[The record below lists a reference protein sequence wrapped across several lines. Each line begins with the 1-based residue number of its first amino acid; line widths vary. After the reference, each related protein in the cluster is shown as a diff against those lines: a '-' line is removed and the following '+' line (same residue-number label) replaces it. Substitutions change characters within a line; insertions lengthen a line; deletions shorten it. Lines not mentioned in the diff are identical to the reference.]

1 MTKFALPALVLIIFG
16 LFYFSIPPQ
25 TPDEPVDVAAP
36 LASPAQDNRAVTE
49 PAKETARET
58 VKETV
63 KETANEPVRDDRQ
76 QQSAAALDSIR
87 AELKRL
93 SDDAKATNEKI
104 AQATALRSDVESSK
118 SSIDSAAQSV
128 RDQIGALRAD
138 QTKALND
145 AREAGDKAA
154 QTLRQEVAASQGK
167 LADQLG
173 ETLKANTARAEAL
186 AQRVDAMKKD
196 VDDIKKNLEESRDSF
211 NVSPGL
217 AIVVALAAL
226 VFGPLLARQ
235 LTANQLAA
243 AKQQA
248 EADAAAAA
256 RRNRVDTEMNSPLA
270 PSSAAPPHEDPPHRS
285 EAETIDEASASHQ
298 DDDQP
303 TPQDREKV

>member
-1 MTKFALPALVLIIFG
+1 MTKFGLPALVLIIFG
-16 LFYFSIPPQ
+16 LFYFSVPPQ

-36 LASPAQDNRAVTE
+36 LASPAQDNRAVAE
-49 PAKETARET
+49 PAKEA
-58 VKETV
+58 V
-63 KETANEPVRDDRQ
+63 KETAKEPVRDDRQ

-104 AQATALRSDVESSK
+104 AQANALRSDVESSK
-118 SSIDSAAQSV
+118 SSIDSAAQFV

-145 AREAGDKAA
+145 AREASDKAV

-167 LADQLG
+167 LADQFG

-196 VDDIKKNLEESRDSF
+196 VDDIKKTLDESRESAF

-217 AIVVALAAL
+217 AIIVALAAL

-248 EADAAAAA
+248 EADAAATA
-256 RRNRVDTEMNSPLA
+256 RRNRVETEANPPLA

-285 EAETIDEASASHQ
+285 EPETIDEASASHR

>member
-1 MTKFALPALVLIIFG
+1 VTKFALPALVLIIFG
-16 LFYFSIPPQ
+16 LFYFSVPPQ
-25 TPDEPVDVAAP
+25 TPDEPVDAAAP
-36 LASPAQDNRAVTE
+36 LAAPAQDNRAVAE
-49 PAKETARET
+49 PA
-58 VKETV
+58 KETV
-63 KETANEPVRDDRQ
+63 KETAKEPVRDDRQ
-76 QQSAAALDSIR
+76 QQLATAVDSIR

-93 SDDAKATNEKI
+93 SDDAKASNEKI
-104 AQATALRSDVESSK
+104 AQATALRSDVENSK
-118 SSIDSAAQSV
+118 SSIDSAAQFV

-196 VDDIKKNLEESRDSF
+196 VDDIKKNLDESRESAF
-211 NVSPGL
+211 NISPGL
-217 AIVVALAAL
+217 AIIVALAAL
-226 VFGPLLARQ
+226 VFGPLVARQ

-243 AKQQA
+243 ARQQA
-248 EADAAAAA
+248 EADAVAAA
-256 RRNRVDTEMNSPLA
+256 RRNRVDTVANPPLA
-270 PSSAAPPHEDPPHRS
+270 PSHATPPHEDPPHHRND
-285 EAETIDEASASHQ
+285 AATTDEASASHH

-303 TPQDREKV
+303 TAQDREKV

>member
-1 MTKFALPALVLIIFG
+1 MTKFGLPALVLIIFG
-16 LFYFSIPPQ
+16 LFYFSVPPQ

-36 LASPAQDNRAVTE
+36 LASPAQDNRAVAE
-49 PAKETARET
+49 PAKEA
-58 VKETV
+58 V
-63 KETANEPVRDDRQ
+63 KETAKEPVRDDRQ

-118 SSIDSAAQSV
+118 SSIDSAAQFV

-196 VDDIKKNLEESRDSF
+196 VDDIKKTLDESRESAF

-217 AIVVALAAL
+217 AIIVALAAL

-256 RRNRVDTEMNSPLA
+256 RRNRVDTETNPPLA

-285 EAETIDEASASHQ
+285 EPEIIDEASASHR

>member
-1 MTKFALPALVLIIFG
+1 MTKFGLPALVLIIFG
-16 LFYFSIPPQ
+16 LFYFSVPPQ

-36 LASPAQDNRAVTE
+36 LASPAQDNRAVAE
-49 PAKETARET
+49 PAKEA
-58 VKETV
+58 V
-63 KETANEPVRDDRQ
+63 KETAKEPVRDDRQ
-76 QQSAAALDSIR
+76 QQSAAALESIR

-118 SSIDSAAQSV
+118 SSIDSAAQFV

-196 VDDIKKNLEESRDSF
+196 VDDIKKTLDESRESAF

-217 AIVVALAAL
+217 AIIVALAAL

-256 RRNRVDTEMNSPLA
+256 RRNRVDTETNPPLA

-285 EAETIDEASASHQ
+285 EPEIIDEASASHR

>member
-1 MTKFALPALVLIIFG
+1 MTKFGLPALVLIIFG
-16 LFYFSIPPQ
+16 LFYFSVPPQ

-36 LASPAQDNRAVTE
+36 LASPAQDNRAVAE
-49 PAKETARET
+49 PAKEA
-58 VKETV
+58 V
-63 KETANEPVRDDRQ
+63 KETAKEPVRDDRQ
-76 QQSAAALDSIR
+76 QQSAAALESIR

-118 SSIDSAAQSV
+118 SSIDSAAQFV

-196 VDDIKKNLEESRDSF
+196 VDDIKKTLDESRESAF

-217 AIVVALAAL
+217 AIIVALAAL

-256 RRNRVDTEMNSPLA
+256 RRNRVDTETNPPLA

-285 EAETIDEASASHQ
+285 EPETIDEASASHR